1 MADEITYQFQTVL
14 NNGNLQDQYSSG
26 SSSADQSNA
35 KLIRNVQTIG
45 FATHEALELGDVATP
60 GYAVFKNLD
69 DTNFVQI
76 GLEVGGTFYPFAKL
90 SSENQGMVPLA
101 NVTFY
106 AQADSADVELFY
118 IIYDS

>member
-90 SSENQGMVPLA
+90 GSENQGMVPLA